1 MLPDVFGRAG
11 DLRSALDVLSA
22 MITPAVLILAS
33 GSLILT
39 TSNRLTRV
47 LDRVREMAKEVES
60 LGDEN
65 DARTADK
72 RTLLFAQLE
81 RATRRARLLQHAMTR
96 LYLGLTMFVATSVGI
111 GLIALLGN
119 HLAWLPLIVGFIGA
133 GLLFSASVHL
143 IFESRLALATTIAEM
158 DYVVKHWIPR

>member
-1 MLPDVFGRAG
+1 MLPEVFGRAG
-11 DLRSALDVLSA
+11 DLRSALEVLSA

-60 LGDEN
+60 LGDST
-65 DARTADK
+65 DARADDK

-111 GLIALLGN
+111 GVIALVGA
-119 HLAWLPLIVGFIGA
+119 HLAWLPLILG
-133 GLLFSASVHL
+133 
-143 IFESRLALATTIAEM
+143 
-158 DYVVKHWIPR
+158 